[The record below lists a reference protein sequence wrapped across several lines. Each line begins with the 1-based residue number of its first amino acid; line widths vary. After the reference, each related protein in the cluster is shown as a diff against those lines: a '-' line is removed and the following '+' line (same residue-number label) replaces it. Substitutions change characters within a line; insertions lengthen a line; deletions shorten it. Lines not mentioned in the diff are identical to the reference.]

1 MKRGFYTTMITQL
14 SGLLTEKYP
23 PQITIDVHG
32 VAYELDVSMQT
43 FYQLPDC
50 GQPVVLKT
58 HLSIRED
65 AHVLFG
71 FMTREERTIFR
82 QLIKV
87 SGVGPKT
94 ALGILSSLSHQE
106 LAATIDEGNIKRLSA
121 APGIGKKT
129 AERLILELRGKINP
143 AILPLFAEPSV
154 ASAHDDIL
162 SALLALGYN
171 DKEAKAAM
179 KPLPNDVSINDG
191 IRLSLKQLM

>member
-1 MKRGFYTTMITQL
+1 MITQL
-14 SGLLTEKYP
+14 SGVLVEKYP

-43 FYQLPDC
+43 FYLLPEC

-71 FMTREERTIFR
+71 FLTREERTLFR

-94 ALGILSSLSHQE
+94 ALGILSSLSCQE
-106 LAATIDEGNIKRLSA
+106 LATTIDEGNIKRLSA

-129 AERLILELRGKINP
+129 AERLILELRGKIGG
-143 AILPLFAEPSV
+143 AALPLFATPAV
-154 ASAHDDIL
+154 ASVHDDIL

-171 DKEAKAAM
+171 DKEAKSAIKNLAT
-179 KPLPNDVSINDG
+179 DVTINEG
-191 IRLSLKQLM
+191 IRLSLKHLM